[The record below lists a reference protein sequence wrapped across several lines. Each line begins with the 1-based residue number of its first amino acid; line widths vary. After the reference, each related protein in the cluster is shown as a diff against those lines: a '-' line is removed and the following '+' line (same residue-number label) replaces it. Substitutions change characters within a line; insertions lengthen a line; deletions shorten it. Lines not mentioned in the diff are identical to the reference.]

1 MVEKPSKNMRIESLL
16 EKNTLNIVF
25 YDDSFIKTR
34 FFSKLISKW
43 DTSVF
48 YFDFDLL
55 YSGYVL
61 AGQTQVNKNLTVLS
75 PDNDSLRED
84 LRTVIEEAS
93 KSKSLIILDS
103 LNGFFNLFEGEKDVG
118 RIINSFIM
126 LLVSTIKNTKSSVFI
141 GGLSKL
147 NDENEWVLYNTG
159 RHVIE
164 NCHLTK
170 IQLIRTENSILTKVL
185 NSDNSSNS
193 HLIL

>member
-16 EKNTLNIVF
+16 EKNTLNVVL
-25 YDDSFIKTR
+25 YDDSFIKTT

-43 DTSVF
+43 DASVF

-55 YSGYVL
+55 YSGYVF
-61 AGQTQVNKNLTVLS
+61 ARQTQPPKNLTVLS
-75 PDNDSLRED
+75 PNNGSLRED
-84 LRTVIEEAS
+84 LKTVIEEVS

-126 LLVSTIKNTKSSVFI
+126 LLVSTTKTTKSSVFI

-164 NCHLTK
+164 NCNLTK

-185 NSDNSSNS
+185 NSDNSPNS
-193 HLIL
+193 SLIL